1 MKRTIEEQ
9 LKIIKSNCVDLINEE
24 ELIKK
29 LEKSISSKTPL
40 KLKIGLDPTA
50 ADIHLGHT
58 VILRKLRKL
67 QDLGHIVYFIIGDFT
82 AKIGDPSGRNTARK
96 ILSDK
101 EIKYN
106 ASTYT
111 NQAFKILD
119 KSKTEI
125 IYNSIWY
132 KDMELND
139 FLSILSY
146 YTVAR
151 VLERD
156 DFSKRLKEN
165 LPLTLLEIIYP
176 LIQGYDSVK
185 IKADIEFGGTDQ
197 KFNLIVGRH
206 LQETFGQEP
215 QVIITMPLLVGLDGK
230 EKMSKSKNNYIGIT
244 EEPHSMFGK
253 IMSISDNLMFEYF
266 RLLTDCDISI
276 IKNMHPKDAKLL
288 LAETLVSYYHSDD
301 LAKNAKEEF
310 IKVFS
315 KKELPTEIDS
325 YKVDTNIVNLIDF
338 LANFKIVS
346 SKNEARR
353 LLNQNA
359 ISIIDRDSTLD
370 IKEPTLNIPPSGL
383 ILKIGKKKFIKIY
396 SNK

>member
-96 ILSDK
+96 MLSDK

-165 LPLTLLEIIYP
+165 ATYSFRDYI
-176 LIQGYDSVK
+176 S
-185 IKADIEFGGTDQ
+185 
-197 KFNLIVGRH
+197 FN
-206 LQETFGQEP
+206 
-215 QVIITMPLLVGLDGK
+215 
-230 EKMSKSKNNYIGIT
+230 S
-244 EEPHSMFGK
+244 
-253 IMSISDNLMFEYF
+253 
-266 RLLTDCDISI
+266 RL
-276 IKNMHPKDAKLL
+276 
-288 LAETLVSYYHSDD
+288 
-301 LAKNAKEEF
+301 
-310 IKVFS
+310 
-315 KKELPTEIDS
+315 
-325 YKVDTNIVNLIDF
+325 
-338 LANFKIVS
+338 
-346 SKNEARR
+346 
-353 LLNQNA
+353 
-359 ISIIDRDSTLD
+359 
-370 IKEPTLNIPPSGL
+370 
-383 ILKIGKKKFIKIY
+383 
-396 SNK
+396 

>member
-1 MKRTIEEQ
+1 MKKIEEQ

-29 LEKSISSKTPL
+29 LEKSLSSKTPL

-82 AKIGDPSGRNTARK
+82 AKIGDPSGRNIARK
-96 ILSDK
+96 ILSDE
-101 EIKYN
+101 EIRYN

-132 KDMELND
+132 KDMKLSD

-146 YTVAR
+146 YTIAR

-165 LPLTLLEIIYP
+165 LPLTILEIIYP

-185 IKADIEFGGTDQ
+185 INADIEFGGTDQ

-206 LQETFGQEP
+206 LQEIFGQEP

-244 EEPHSMFGK
+244 EEPNSMFGK
-253 IMSISDNLMFEYF
+253 IMSISDSLMFEYF
-266 RLLTDCDISI
+266 RLLTDFDISI
-276 IKNMHPKDAKLL
+276 IKNMHPKDVKLL
-288 LAETLVSYYHSDD
+288 LAETLVSFYHSKEIAEK
-301 LAKNAKEEF
+301 AKDEF
-310 IKVFS
+310 IKIFS
-315 KKELPTEIDS
+315 KKELPSDIET
-325 YKVDTNIVNLIDF
+325 YKVDTDIVNLIDF

>member
-1 MKRTIEEQ
+1 MKKIEEQ

-29 LEKSISSKTPL
+29 LEKSLSSKTPL

-82 AKIGDPSGRNTARK
+82 AKIGDPSGRNIARK
-96 ILSDK
+96 ILSDE
-101 EIKYN
+101 EIRYN

-132 KDMELND
+132 KDMKLSD

-146 YTVAR
+146 YTIAR

-165 LPLTLLEIIYP
+165 LPLTILEIIYP

-185 IKADIEFGGTDQ
+185 INADIEFGGTDQ

-206 LQETFGQEP
+206 LQEIFGQEP

-244 EEPHSMFGK
+244 EEPNSMFGK
-253 IMSISDNLMFEYF
+253 IMSISDSLMFEYF
-266 RLLTDCDISI
+266 RLLTDFDISI
-276 IKNMHPKDAKLL
+276 IKNMHPKDVKLL
-288 LAETLVSYYHSDD
+288 LAETLVSFYHSKEIAEK
-301 LAKNAKEEF
+301 AKDEF
-310 IKVFS
+310 IKIFS
-315 KKELPTEIDS
+315 KKELPSDIETYKIDT
-325 YKVDTNIVNLIDF
+325 DIVNLIDF

>member
-359 ISIIDRDSTLD
+359 ISIIDKDSTLD

>member
-1 MKRTIEEQ
+1 MKKIEEQ

-29 LEKSISSKTPL
+29 LEKSLSSKTPL

-82 AKIGDPSGRNTARK
+82 AKIGDPSGRNIARK
-96 ILSDK
+96 ILSDE
-101 EIKYN
+101 EIRYN

-132 KDMELND
+132 KDMKLSD

-146 YTVAR
+146 YTIAR

-165 LPLTLLEIIYP
+165 LPLTILEIIYP

-185 IKADIEFGGTDQ
+185 INADIEFGGTDQ

-206 LQETFGQEP
+206 LQEIFGQEP

-244 EEPHSMFGK
+244 EEPNSMFGK
-253 IMSISDNLMFEYF
+253 IMSISDSLMFEYF
-266 RLLTDCDISI
+266 RLLTDFDISI
-276 IKNMHPKDAKLL
+276 IKNMHPKDVKLL
-288 LAETLVSYYHSDD
+288 LAETLVSFYHSKEIAEK
-301 LAKNAKEEF
+301 AKDEF
-310 IKVFS
+310 IKIFS
-315 KKELPTEIDS
+315 KKELPSDIET
-325 YKVDTNIVNLIDF
+325 YKVDTDIVNLIDF

-359 ISIIDRDSTLD
+359 ISIIDKDSTLD

>member
-29 LEKSISSKTPL
+29 LEKSISSKIPL

-132 KDMELND
+132 KDMGLND

-244 EEPHSMFGK
+244 EEPNSMFGK

-338 LANFKIVS
+338 LANFKIVA

-359 ISIIDRDSTLD
+359 ISIIDKDSTLD